1 MKMPDTNDYYQTEDG
16 RWIKKV
22 QSGFQRLFSRDTETP
37 SERSGRI
44 TRDYVA
50 YFLGLVDIVDRDGD
64 LLYLVKNGAEVELQ
78 GNVKLDGKTYVPP
91 RREQLR
97 YLIPEWREVE
107 YAYSNDDAKT
117 LFEDILRYT
126 KKHYYCDN
134 EGWHVLDTAWLFHTY
149 DLDKCDYS
157 GYLYL
162 LGLPE
167 RGKTQAIKTLQ
178 YAAFRGIHVETL
190 TEAQV
195 IRLASNVKATLFF
208 DVLDL
213 WRKAQRNNC
222 EDILL
227 QRFERGATVLRVLYP
242 DRGPFKDTK
251 YFDIFGATVIA
262 TNEAI
267 HEILETR
274 SFPRI
279 MPLAETVFPRPT
291 QQEGLALRNRLVA
304 WRAKQLGEPVPSVSD
319 LALRRLN
326 DISKPILSV
335 IKRVVPEYEESFC
348 QLVGELEKQK
358 RESKADSREG
368 QILKAVIDLQQE
380 GKYAV
385 SVKEVTDK
393 VNQGRHPGFSLG
405 HESVGRN
412 LKKLGLPS
420 ERKHQGRFYYLD
432 PDKLEQLRID
442 FGIPN
447 SGSML
452 SAEPT
457 QPTQPTRPRQEDQIQ
472 RDSCDSS
479 DGFSESVA
487 RAKNPPPDI
496 AEGDD
501 RFLKVAEEE
510 FPELPRKL
518 YNDAGETVGQLYKQF
533 GEPVYMIKDEMVEHP
548 LLKSCVCYTTEAF
561 EGLRTSNSER
571 RRLAYEA
578 RKRFLA

>member
-1 MKMPDTNDYYQTEDG
+1 MADANDYYQTEDG
-16 RWIKKV
+16 RWMKRV
-22 QSGFQRLFSRDTETP
+22 QSGFQRLFGRDAEIP
-37 SERSGRI
+37 SERSGRT
-44 TRDYVA
+44 TRDYIA
-50 YFLGLVDIVDRDGD
+50 YFPGLVDIVDRDGD

-78 GNVKLDGKTYVPP
+78 GDVKLDGKTYVPP
-91 RREQLR
+91 PREQLP

-107 YAYSNDDAKT
+107 YAYSDDDAQT

-149 DLDKCDYS
+149 DLEKCDYS

-304 WRAKQLGEPVPSVSD
+304 WRAKELGEPVPGVSD

-335 IKRVVPEYEESFC
+335 TKRVVPEYEESFC

-358 RESKADSREG
+358 RDSKADSREG

-380 GKYAV
+380 GKSIALV
-385 SVKEVTDK
+385 SEVTEK
-393 VNQGRHPGFSLG
+393 VNQGRDPKYPLG
-405 HESVGRN
+405 PVSVGKN
-412 LKKLGLPS
+412 LKKLGLAGD
-420 ERKHQGRFYYLD
+420 RDNKGRFYFLQ
-432 PDKLEQLRID
+432 PEKIQQLSID
-442 FGIPN
+442 FGLTDTEFIP
-447 SGSML
+447 
-452 SAEPT
+452 SAEPA
-457 QPTQPTRPRQEDQIQ
+457 QPTQPTRPIQESQIQ
-472 RDSCDSS
+472 CDSCDSS
-479 DGFSESVA
+479 DGFAEHVKTSRNAGVYLADGRLLNWEWCISTWHELGRPVIHAGDRDNILDLSLYSYPEKLSLERLEGIVLWLEQHSGEKMHQVA
-487 RAKNPPPDI
+487 PS
-496 AEGDD
+496 
-501 RFLKVAEEE
+501 
-510 FPELPRKL
+510 
-518 YNDAGETVGQLYKQF
+518 T
-533 GEPVYMIKDEMVEHP
+533 
-548 LLKSCVCYTTEAF
+548 
-561 EGLRTSNSER
+561 
-571 RRLAYEA
+571 
-578 RKRFLA
+578 